1 MSSKPEE
8 QLFYVRL
15 AIRRDLRVLLPPHGG
30 KNSEVC
36 AYAGFTTSA
45 GIIAP
50 MRRTLYLT
58 VFFSGMTTLAAE
70 FGASRLLQMRFSSI
84 NLVWAT
90 IIGLILIY
98 LAVGYSIGGRWADRS
113 PYPRTMYTIMAWGG
127 FTLGLIPF
135 VAQPVLVAAAT
146 ASDQLNL
153 GIMAGAFISTL
164 VLFSIPV
171 TLLAMVSPFAIRI
184 SMVDATKAGNVA
196 GKLYSVSTL
205 GSVLGAFLPSLL
217 FFPVIGT
224 SRTLLVFGIAT
235 LAIALFGLILTGGW
249 KKPIPFALMLATL
262 GAIILF
268 ADFHVKNTPGQVYE
282 TESDYNYIEVIQR
295 GESTYLRLN
304 DGQGVHSEYHPTELF
319 YGGPW
324 EQFLV
329 GPLFNPAPFALSQ
342 VKRIAIIGLAA
353 GTTAR
358 QATAVYGDIP
368 IDGYE
373 IDPKIVEVGRAYF
386 GMTMPNLNV
395 HITDGRWGLEHSPHL
410 YDIIAVDAY
419 RPPYIPPNLTTR
431 EFFQICA
438 DHLTERGTLVVNIGR
453 APGDRRL
460 INDLA
465 ATILTVLPSAHVMD
479 IPGTFNSMLFATK
492 QPTTTNHLATNL
504 ALLANDPQ
512 APPLLL
518 RAAHVAFASLQPD
531 PAADGM
537 VYTDDLSPVEW
548 VTNSLIINFIIGGGM
563 NGLQ

>member
-1 MSSKPEE
+1 
-8 QLFYVRL
+8 
-15 AIRRDLRVLLPPHGG
+15 
-30 KNSEVC
+30 
-36 AYAGFTTSA
+36 
-45 GIIAP
+45 
-50 MRRTLYLT
+50 
-58 VFFSGMTTLAAE
+58 MTTLAAE

-113 PYPRTMYTIMAWGG
+113 PYPRTMFGIMAWGG
-127 FTLGLIPF
+127 FSLGLIPF
-135 VAQPVLVAAAT
+135 VAQPVLVAAAS

-171 TLLAMVSPFAIRI
+171 TLLAMISPFAIRI
-184 SMVDATKAGNVA
+184 SVVDAAQAGNVS
-196 GKLYSVSTL
+196 GKLYSISTL

-217 FFPVIGT
+217 LFPVIGT
-224 SRTLLVFGIAT
+224 SRTILVFGIVT
-235 LAIALFGLILTGGW
+235 LAIALFGLIRTGGW
-249 KKPIPFALMLATL
+249 KKSIPFVLMLAAL
-262 GAIILF
+262 GAIIAF
-268 ADFHVKNTPGQVYE
+268 GDFHVKDTPGQIYE
-282 TESDYNYIEVIQR
+282 TESDYNYIEVLQN
-295 GESTYLRLN
+295 GDYTYLRLN
-304 DGQGVHSEYHPTELF
+304 DGQGIHSEYHPTELF

-329 GPLFNPAPFALSQ
+329 GPLFNEAAFTPAQ
-342 VKRIAIIGLAA
+342 VRRIAIIGLAA

-358 QATAVYGDIP
+358 QATAVYGNIP

-373 IDPKIVEVGRAYF
+373 IDPKIVEVGRKYF

-395 HITDGRWGLEHSPHL
+395 HLTDGRWGLEHSHQL
-410 YDIIAVDAY
+410 YDIIAIDAY

-438 DHLTERGTLVVNIGR
+438 DHLTPNGVLVVNIGR

-460 INDLA
+460 INDLG

-479 IPGTFNSMLFATK
+479 IPETFNSMLFATK
-492 QPTTTNHLATNL
+492 QPSTTTNLTVNLLRITNETST
-504 ALLANDPQ
+504 
-512 APPLLL
+512 PPLLL
-518 RAAHVAFASLQPD
+518 RAAQVTYTSLQPD
-531 PAADGM
+531 PTGGM

-548 VTNSLIINFIIGGGM
+548 VTNSLIINFIVGGGVDK
-563 NGLQ
+563 LQ

>member
-1 MSSKPEE
+1 
-8 QLFYVRL
+8 
-15 AIRRDLRVLLPPHGG
+15 
-30 KNSEVC
+30 
-36 AYAGFTTSA
+36 
-45 GIIAP
+45 
-50 MRRTLYLT
+50 
-58 VFFSGMTTLAAE
+58 MTTLAAE

-90 IIGLILIY
+90 IIGLILVY

-113 PYPRTMYTIMAWGG
+113 PHPRTMYAIMAWGG
-127 FTLGLIPF
+127 FSLGLIPF
-135 VAQPVLVAAAT
+135 VAQPVLVAAAA

-171 TLLAMVSPFAIRI
+171 TLLAMISPFAIRI
-184 SMVDATKAGNVA
+184 SMVDAAQAGNVS

-217 FFPVIGT
+217 LFPVIGT
-224 SRTLLVFGIAT
+224 SRTILAFGIAT
-235 LAIALFGLILTGGW
+235 LAIALLGLLLTKNW
-249 KKPIPFALMLATL
+249 KASIPFMLMLALL
-262 GAIILF
+262 GGIMAF
-268 ADFHVKNTPGQVYE
+268 ADFHVKDTPGQIYE
-282 TESDYNYIEVIQR
+282 TESEYNYIEVLQN
-295 GESTYLRLN
+295 GDYTYLRLN

-329 GPLFNPAPFALSQ
+329 GPLFNVAPFAPSQ

-373 IDPKIVEVGRAYF
+373 IDPKIVEVGRKYF
-386 GMTMPNLNV
+386 GMTMPNLDV
-395 HITDGRWGLEHSPHL
+395 HLTDGRWGLEHSAQL

-438 DHLTERGTLVVNIGR
+438 DHLTPNGVLVVNIGR

-460 INDLA
+460 INDLG

-479 IPGTFNSMLFATK
+479 IPQTFNSMLFATK
-492 QPTTTNHLATNL
+492 QPTATDNL
-504 ALLANDPQ
+504 AANLVLLTNDPK
-512 APPLLL
+512 ASPLLL
-518 RAAHVAFASLQPD
+518 RAAQVAFASLRPD
-531 PAADGM
+531 PSGGM

-548 VTNSLIINFIIGGGM
+548 VTNSLIINFILGGGV
-563 NGLQ
+563 NELK

>member
-1 MSSKPEE
+1 
-8 QLFYVRL
+8 
-15 AIRRDLRVLLPPHGG
+15 
-30 KNSEVC
+30 
-36 AYAGFTTSA
+36 
-45 GIIAP
+45 
-50 MRRTLYLT
+50 MRPYLYLT
-58 VFFSGMTTLAAE
+58 VFFAGMTTLAAE

-90 IIGLILIY
+90 IIGLILVY
-98 LAVGYSIGGRWADRS
+98 LAVGYAIGGRWADRS
-113 PYPRTMYTIMAWGG
+113 PHARTMYAIMAWGG

-135 VAQPVLVAAAT
+135 VAQPVLVAAAA

-153 GIMAGAFISTL
+153 GIMAGAFLGTL

-171 TLLAMVSPFAIRI
+171 VLLAMVSPFAIRI
-184 SMVDATKAGNVA
+184 SIVDTAQAGDVA
-196 GKLYSVSTL
+196 GRLYALSTL

-224 SRTLLVFGIAT
+224 SRTILAFGIGA
-235 LAIALFGLILTGGW
+235 LAIALLGLFLAGERRKTV
-249 KKPIPFALMLATL
+249 PFALMLVVLLAVL
-262 GAIILF
+262 AF
-268 ADFHVKNTPGQVYE
+268 ADFHVKNTPGQIYE
-282 TESDYNYIEVIQR
+282 TESDYNYIEVIQFGDSR
-295 GESTYLRLN
+295 FLRLN

-319 YGGPW
+319 YAGPW

-329 GPLFNPAPFALSQ
+329 GPLFNADPPPVQ
-342 VKRIAIIGLAA
+342 RIAIIGLAA

-358 QATAVYGDIP
+358 QATAVYGNIP

-373 IDPKIVEVGRAYF
+373 IDAKIVEAGRRYF

-395 HITDGRWGLEHSPHL
+395 HVTDGRWGLEHSPHR

-438 DHLTERGTLVVNIGR
+438 DHLTEQGVLAVNIGR

-465 ATILTVLPSAHVMD
+465 ATIQTALPSAHVMD

-492 QPTTTNHLATNL
+492 QPTTTANLGVNLLRLA
-504 ALLANDPQ
+504 ANPQ
-512 APPLLL
+512 TPPLLL
-518 RAAHVAFASLQPD
+518 SAAGLAYTNLQPA
-531 PAADGM
+531 PSGGT
-537 VYTDDLSPVEW
+537 VYTDDLAPVEW
-548 VTNSLIINFIIGGGM
+548 VTNSLIINYILGGGVGEL
-563 NGLQ
+563 NQ